1 LKIHFFELDI
11 FQLNELFMKKIAVV
25 FDTTYGHTQVIA
37 NKVLDGLASTKLEA
51 KIFAVKDINANAE
64 LLNDLEKYDGIIFGS
79 PTYMGSV
86 SAEFKKFM
94 DSTSGVWFQQKW
106 KDKIAA
112 GFTNSGSLS
121 GDKSNTLAT
130 LFTFACQ
137 HSMVWV
143 SQGIFPNGELNRIGS
158 WVGLM
163 AQSDNAPVEQT
174 PPESDKKYAFEFGKR
189 VAEFVL
195 TKLK

>member
-1 LKIHFFELDI
+1 
-11 FQLNELFMKKIAVV
+11 MKVAVV
-25 FDTTYGHTQVIA
+25 YDSGYGHTKVVAEKIA
-37 NKVLDGLASTKLEA
+37 EGLRSSVGAEIFSVKDFNDGLKSLEGLDE
-51 KIFAVKDINANAE
+51 F
-64 LLNDLEKYDGIIFGS
+64 DGIVFGS
-79 PTYMGSV
+79 PTYMGTV

-94 DSTSGVWFQQKW
+94 DSTSQAWFSQKW

-121 GDKSNTLAT
+121 GDKFNTLST
-130 LFTFACQ
+130 LVTFACQ

-143 SQGIFPNGELNRIGS
+143 SQGIFPNGVDNRLGS

-163 AQSDNAPVEQT
+163 TQSENASPEET
-174 PPESDKKYAFEFGKR
+174 PPQNDRTYAVNFGKR
-189 VAEFVL
+189 IAEFMV